1 MKEVEGHFGTF
12 VVSYFIFLRWLFL
25 MNIVIFTLW
34 FGLIGVPQIIHEAE
48 GGLSGVNRTSQIAC
62 LISPNDTVSRCSNES
77 IQRTSGTILLYSV
90 PDNCTNFTGTSIE
103 VLEVRSCTVSDNIAV
118 RESGLPPLR
127 VSETPVTYSCTPEML
142 GSGTG
147 AAYMMCV
154 SVQPFTLWYE
164 HIINFFT
171 GQGLF
176 NETLLFH
183 GQYTN
188 QIVGSYNLP
197 LAFISLTGFIYLV
210 SIALL
215 VYK

>member
-34 FGLIGVPQIIHEAE
+34 FGFIGVPQIIHEV
-48 GGLSGVNRTSQIAC
+48 GGGPSGVNRTSQIAC
-62 LISPNDTVSRCSNES
+62 LISPNDTINRCSNES
-77 IQRTSGTILLYSV
+77 IQRTSGTMLVYSV
-90 PDNCTNFTGTSIE
+90 PDNCTNFTGTGIE
-103 VLEVRSCTVSDNIAV
+103 VFEVRSCIMNNNIAIG
-118 RESGLPPLR
+118 ENGSPPLR
-127 VSETPVTYSCTPEML
+127 VSTTPLTYSCAPDML
-142 GSGTG
+142 GSGTDS
-147 AAYMMCV
+147 AYMLCV
-154 SVQPFTLWYE
+154 GVQPFVLWYE
-164 HIINFFT
+164 YIINFFT

-188 QIVGSYNLP
+188 QVVGSYNLP